1 MVMDKN
7 YVLFCA
13 ALSEVAQ
20 DNCKAGINNRE
31 SELFLERIYKEYQQS
46 SLPVPEI
53 SWVKSIPKKTKSWME
68 KVLCENLLFMRSA
81 PKWIREPSWRFI
93 DDQAMIFIDQIEFAD
108 NEVINKNLAPGNVL
122 YVFSGKK
129 EIDDGW
135 EMVIK
140 MVMQDRNSVGT
151 SFID

>member
-7 YVLFCA
+7 YLLFCA
-13 ALSEVAQ
+13 ALSEVAR

-31 SELFLERIYKEYQQS
+31 SELFLDRIYKEYLRS
-46 SLPVPEI
+46 SLPAPDI
-53 SWVKSIPKKTKSWME
+53 SWVKSIPKNTKSWMK
-68 KVLCENLLFMRSA
+68 KVLCENLLFMKSA
-81 PKWIREPSWRFI
+81 PEWIREPSWRFI
-93 DDQAMIFIDQIEFAD
+93 DDKAMVFIDQIEFAD
-108 NEVINKNLAPGNVL
+108 NEVINNNLAPGNVL

-129 EIDDGW
+129 ESDDGW